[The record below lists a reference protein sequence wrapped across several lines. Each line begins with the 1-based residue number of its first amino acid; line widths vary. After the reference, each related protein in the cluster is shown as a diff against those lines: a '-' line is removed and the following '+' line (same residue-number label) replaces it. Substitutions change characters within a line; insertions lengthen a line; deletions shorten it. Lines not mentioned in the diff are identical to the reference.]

1 MARVDQIQMAYDEL
15 AQAVETFKDAIIEFK
30 RTYNPNTVD
39 LLTWQAGLDDTMF
52 EISEDI
58 EVEMENR

>member
-1 MARVDQIQMAYDEL
+1 MAKIDKIQLAYDEL
-15 AQAVETFKDAIIEFK
+15 AWAVETFKEAIIEFK

-39 LLTWQAGLDDTMF
+39 LLAWQEGLDDTMF

-58 EVEMENR
+58 EVEMERK

>member
-1 MARVDQIQMAYDEL
+1 MARVDQIQLAYDEL
-15 AQAVETFKDAIIEFK
+15 AQAVDTFKDAIIEFK

-39 LLTWQAGLDDTMF
+39 LLTWQEGLDDVMF

-58 EVEMENR
+58 EVEMENK